1 MNRNICGY
9 PIWGWGVFCW
19 MIWSMLEKGGWF
31 GFLMHIVLLFVA
43 TGIGFLLCWAVNQQ
57 EWERF
62 QEWIRK

>member
-1 MNRNICGY
+1 
-9 PIWGWGVFCW
+9 